1 MDETERRQS
10 WHRGEAAA
18 SLFAATGKQRPPMV
32 ACPRFPQTRGE
43 TPRPPRPNK
52 PTFEKPPVSTGTQRM
67 WAASPSSAEEDSQE
81 AELHPGEGA
90 RSLAHSIAEDPET
103 PGLAPDLGQK
113 RPTTARAPSGR
124 GHGRAPAS
132 LISRTGSRP
141 GAQATRGPEDRMAGS
156 SGPRGRPHWGGRN
169 SLRPAALGWDAPAA
183 GSERCCLPEAGPLHT
198 GEGTS

>member
-1 MDETERRQS
+1 MRQRGGRAGIGEKRLPPCLRQQESRGHRWSRVRGFRRPEARR
-10 WHRGEAAA
+10 RG
-18 SLFAATGKQRPPMV
+18 L
-32 ACPRFPQTRGE
+32 RG
-43 TPRPPRPNK
+43 PISQLLK
-52 PTFEKPPVSTGTQRM
+52 SSPVSTGAQRM
-67 WAASPSSAEEDSQE
+67 WAASPSSAEENSEE

-113 RPTTARAPSGR
+113 GPTTARAPSGR

-132 LISRTGSRP
+132 LTSRTGSRP

-156 SGPRGRPHWGGRN
+156 SGPRGRLHWGGRN

-183 GSERCCLPEAGPLHT
+183 GSERCCLPEAGPPHA